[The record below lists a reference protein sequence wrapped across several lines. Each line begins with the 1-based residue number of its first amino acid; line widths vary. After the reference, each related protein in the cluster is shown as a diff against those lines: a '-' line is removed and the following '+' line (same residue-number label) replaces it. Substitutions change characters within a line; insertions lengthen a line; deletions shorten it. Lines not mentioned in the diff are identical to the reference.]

1 MKRIFLLLFAIG
13 LSFGAWAQTT
23 SDSKD
28 SISVPP
34 NLKNHT
40 EYLKKDGMM
49 YTIKEGIMTRLT
61 KDVILSNETVI
72 MTIGE
77 VKNPDGSTV
86 RLNDGQYANEQ
97 GEIGEWKDQ

>member
-1 MKRIFLLLFAIG
+1 MKKILILIFAIV
-13 LSFGAWAQTT
+13 LSFGVSAQTT

-49 YTIKEGIMTRLT
+49 YIIKDGFKTQLT
-61 KDVILSNETVI
+61 KDVILSNETII

-86 RLNDGQYANEQ
+86 RLNDGQYANEN
-97 GEIGEWKDQ
+97 GEIGEWKNQ